1 MSVTTKDGTRDYDP
15 DCPCFEPSSGPG
27 GVTNIVGAGEIS
39 SGGTISGS
47 DDSIGPSSPASNVD
61 SEAEMAGAGTTGS
74 TTGGTGSTS
83 NTGSKAST
91 GTGSPSTA
99 GAAPRIGIGAAHSPV
114 TVLLASILTVSWL
127 IR

>member
-39 SGGTISGS
+39 SGRTISGS

-74 TTGGTGSTS
+74 TTGGTGS
-83 NTGSKAST
+83 
-91 GTGSPSTA
+91 PSTA

-114 TVLLASILTVSWL
+114 TILLASILTVSWL